1 MKSAVERIFLIEQPH
16 FENIKQS
23 ENYWALFEK
32 LCVLIEKLGNEITA
46 EQKQMLT
53 QISNIEDELCGEV
66 ELTAYKAGFKF
77 GLQLGA
83 ETYTE

>member
-23 ENYWALFEK
+23 EKYWAILDK
-32 LCVLIEKLGNEITA
+32 LCNLIEKLNNEITA
-46 EQKQMLT
+46 EQKQMLN
-53 QISNIEDELCGEV
+53 QINDMQSELCEEV